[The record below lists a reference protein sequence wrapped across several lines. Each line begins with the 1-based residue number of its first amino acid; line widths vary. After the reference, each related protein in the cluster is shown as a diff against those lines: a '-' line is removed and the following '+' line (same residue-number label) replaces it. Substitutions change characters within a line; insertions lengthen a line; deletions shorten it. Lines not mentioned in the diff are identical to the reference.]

1 MPVTKSQ
8 KTNNTFAKH
17 YSQTPSPVSNDDNT
31 FSKRETLLGNVLGK
45 GAFGIVRE
53 IHAVRLDGHG
63 NRSM

>member
-1 MPVTKSQ
+1 
-8 KTNNTFAKH
+8 
-17 YSQTPSPVSNDDNT
+17 VSNDDNT